1 MLDIDLALFE
11 RVHDH
16 TTALTALALTFP
28 PCLFGLRAG
37 AIEC

>member
-16 TTALTALALTFP
+16 TSALTLPL
-28 PCLFGLRAG
+28 CSFGLRAG